1 MNILILTGRLRM
13 GHYSTSAAIKEE
25 ITDTMPYA
33 EVQIVN
39 IFDYIVPSIINLIY
53 SGFDC
58 LVRKIS
64 TLYNVMCKASK
75 NYSSAPFKRIFINRI
90 EKLLNKTCTDI
101 IISTIP
107 IGSQYIS
114 AYKEYRNISLPLFT
128 YITDLFDH
136 AEWLAK
142 IPMYILLEL
151 TS

>member
-33 EVQIVN
+33 EVQIVD

-75 NYSSAPFKRIFINRI
+75 NYSSAPFKRI
-90 EKLLNKTCTDI
+90 L
-101 IISTIP
+101 
-107 IGSQYIS
+107 
-114 AYKEYRNISLPLFT
+114 
-128 YITDLFDH
+128 
-136 AEWLAK
+136 
-142 IPMYILLEL
+142 
-151 TS
+151 